1 MRMFASRIIVG
12 VAWLSLWPVIASAQ
26 TSTIAGTVK
35 DASGALLP
43 GVTVEVS
50 SPALI
55 EKVRSVIT
63 DGSGQY
69 KIISLRPGTYLVTF
83 TLPGFNTVKRDGI
96 ELTSDFT
103 AQVSVEMKVGA
114 VSETITVT
122 GESPIVDT
130 QRTPTR
136 TVI

>member
-1 MRMFASRIIVG
+1 ADRPFGRLHGGTRPAQLPLTCRLFGRRLGMRMFASRIIVG

-55 EKVRSVIT
+55 EKVRSVTT
-63 DGSGQY
+63 DGVGQY
-69 KIISLRPGTYLVTF
+69 
-83 TLPGFNTVKRDGI
+83 
-96 ELTSDFT
+96 
-103 AQVSVEMKVGA
+103 
-114 VSETITVT
+114 
-122 GESPIVDT
+122 
-130 QRTPTR
+130 
-136 TVI
+136 